1 MVTKFQKSV
10 SDYDAQ
16 EYFRQLTHI
25 SNADV
30 KFAYSNLSGNADC
43 NIFHFIAYL
52 DQEQKEA
59 YTRENDETHWFTMY
73 EVSKLINNNQTNPLL
88 SAEIVRI
95 HTIAMAWK
103 TYHSDGTRR
112 YAIKHYTPT
121 FRLRDLHKWKIDFN
135 DPKWLR
141 VADNNEDV
149 RYYRLRRFWRKYING
164 IGE

>member
-1 MVTKFQKSV
+1 
-10 SDYDAQ
+10 
-16 EYFRQLTHI
+16 
-25 SNADV
+25 
-30 KFAYSNLSGNADC
+30 
-43 NIFHFIAYL
+43 
-52 DQEQKEA
+52 
-59 YTRENDETHWFTMY
+59 
-73 EVSKLINNNQTNPLL
+73 
-88 SAEIVRI
+88 
-95 HTIAMAWK
+95 MAWK